1 MADTCSTSR
10 HPSEIVEMHIL
21 WRVWPLYGV
30 LPDRTSR
37 SALPSSAQDPDNRL
51 VHAEVA
57 GEQRR
62 AAEFVGLARDV
73 AHDATCLAHQ
83 QQAGGDIPRR
93 QPVLEEGVVAA
104 GRQEGEVERGGTPA
118 PHAGGLPGHG
128 LELAVIVGMV
138 ALADVGDAGG
148 DEGTRRIL

>member
-30 LPDRTSR
+30 FSPGLG
-37 SALPSSAQDPDNRL
+37 AQDPDHRL

-62 AAEFVGLARDV
+62 TAELVGLACDI
-73 AHDATCLAHQ
+73 AHDATRLAHQ
-83 QQAGGDIPRR
+83 QQAGGDVPRR
-93 QPVLEEGVVAA
+93 EPVLEEGVVAA
-104 GRQEGEVERGGTPA
+104 GRQEGEVERGSAPA
-118 PHAGGLPGHG
+118 PYAGGLAGHG
-128 LELAVIVGMV
+128 
-138 ALADVGDAGG
+138 
-148 DEGTRRIL
+148 